1 MRSSAE
7 ARSSFAEEGRS
18 PQLSHGR
25 SSETLLGGH
34 QVFMTENV
42 FKLRKKLWRNN
53 IGEIGAFDMTH
64 TAL

>member
-1 MRSSAE
+1 M
-7 ARSSFAEEGRS
+7 EEGLNR
-18 PQLSHGR
+18 HTGK

-53 IGEIGAFDMTH
+53 IGEIGAFDMTQ